1 MRNRWIRSIAM
12 LLLVA
17 TLMSLMA
24 VGGFAAGGE
33 ETAAMDGSE
42 SAATPTAETAAP
54 ADSSEETPADGDAEA
69 PTTGTGETTGTDMP
83 CTVTFYGYGKDQK
96 LKTLTKNK
104 GETLAEGEIPTG
116 ALHWLM
122 AGGTSELIGK
132 ESDALVGM
140 EINTDYTFYAA
151 YKVTYCY
158 TDEKTGADV
167 TTFEYVLPGNSGTN
181 IPSGVE
187 RWTTKVGNEYT
198 AESILGVTHCGDIT
212 FYEYKESEP
221 VEGTVTITFKD
232 YDGKVIETIEQD
244 AGKEIEGTKTLDFN
258 TLGVSGWIMQYEG
271 EEETTSC
278 TYCFPTFK
286 PVKNATIYAA
296 YYVTYRPPYGDGT
309 HDGELVL
316 KGQKPTDTPPQVNL
330 GGKMITVASWKDS
343 EGNTVDPKTQVITAD
358 TSYYAQYYISL
369 NTSDSVAYVKGIAE
383 SDKTIY
389 TFEPDAALTRAQAA
403 NMLYGL
409 LEETIKTTSGP
420 KNVSFPDVST
430 SSWYSEAVYHLAS
443 YGLLNGMD
451 NGEFQPKRGVTRAE
465 FVQMVCNL
473 CGTEEITTASP
484 FADVTK
490 KEAWYYDS
498 IMTAY
503 QKGWI
508 TGYTQADG
516 TLRFERQRT
525 ITRAEAVTILNRV
538 LGRTPDSSDKT
549 RINGYD
555 WRLFIDLSDSHW
567 AFYDI
572 MEAVTGCGSS
582 IPTTGLSAGRQ
593 KLKLGSSYYYAFV
606 NSSGQ
611 LEAAKAGVNE
621 MLDGKSYYFSSA
633 GAAAPVYSAG
643 LCKLGGD
650 LYILNS
656 DGSVVREPRS
666 GYEARV
672 YEYKNHMY
680 YIQEDGTLLQ
690 NESYG
695 VLYFG
700 SNGAFTTGNPTLDSW
715 LNWFVEDIAASSKSQ
730 EDKLYDAYVAM
741 RDYPARRL
749 GNGYLGYAYCTY
761 EGTHQDRA
769 AEFFRKARGDCS
781 YWALAMVY
789 VANRL
794 GYQAWYAKG
803 TLRSG
808 SHHAWEVIK
817 INGQKYLFDVEQEW
831 GRMYGYYNSGRSDR
845 DCWKMTYANGK
856 YIKYGKRFAGTTYG
870 SYWAGATNAWSPYY
884 CSSESA
890 I

>member
-42 SAATPTAETAAP
+42 SVATPAAETAAP
-54 ADSSEETPADGDAEA
+54 TDGDAEA
-69 PTTGTGETTGTDMP
+69 PTTGSDAGADADL
-83 CTVTFYGYGKDQK
+83 TVTFYGYGKDQI
-96 LKTLTKNK
+96 LKTFTKNV
-104 GETLAEGEIPTG
+104 GDALTAEDIPTG

-132 ESDALVGM
+132 EPDELVGM
-140 EINTDYTFYAA
+140 QINTDYTFYAA

-158 TDEKTGADV
+158 TDKKTGDDV
-167 TTFEYVLPGNSGTN
+167 TTFEYVLPGASGTH
-181 IPSGVE
+181 IPSDVE
-187 RWTTKVGNEYT
+187 RWTTESGSKYT
-198 AESILGVTHCGDIT
+198 AESILGVTHGINDIT
-212 FYEYKESEP
+212 FYEYKEDEP
-221 VEGTVTITFKD
+221 AEGTVTLTFVD
-232 YDGKVIETIEQD
+232 YDGKVIETIEQE
-244 AGKEIEGTKTLDFN
+244 AGQAIEGTKTLVFSE
-258 TLGVSGWIMQYEG
+258 LGVSGWIMQYEG

-278 TYCFPTFK
+278 TYYFPTFK
-286 PVKNATIYAA
+286 PVKDATIYAA
-296 YYVTYRPPYGDGT
+296 YYVTYLPPYGEGT
-309 HDGELVL
+309 HSGELVL
-316 KGQKPTDTPPQVNL
+316 KGEKPTKTPPQVNL

-343 EGNTVDPKTQVITAD
+343 EGNTVDPKTQVITVD

-369 NTSDSVAYVKGIAE
+369 DTDDSVAYVKGIAE
-383 SDKTIY
+383 NDKTIY

-430 SSWYSEAVYHLAS
+430 SSWYSTAVYHLAS
-443 YGLLNGMD
+443 YGLINGMVD
-451 NGEFQPKRGVTRAE
+451 GSFEPKRGVTRAE

-473 CGTEEITTASP
+473 CGTEEVTTASP
-484 FADVTK
+484 FADVTNK
-490 KEAWYYDS
+490 DAWYYDS

-508 TGYTQADG
+508 TGYEQADG
-516 TLRFERQRT
+516 TLRFERQWT

-567 AFYDI
+567 AYYDI

-643 LCKLGGD
+643 LCRLGGD

-884 CSSESA
+884 CTSESA

>member
-1 MRNRWIRSIAM
+1 MRNKWIRSIAM

-17 TLMSLMA
+17 TLMSMMA

-54 ADSSEETPADGDAEA
+54 TDGDAEA
-69 PTTGTGETTGTDMP
+69 PTTGSGESTEMTYD
-83 CTVTFYGYGKDQK
+83 VTFRGYTEGQI
-96 LKTLTKNK
+96 LAEFTKNK
-104 GETLAEGEIPTG
+104 GETLTAENIPTG
-116 ALHWLM
+116 AAHWLVSC
-122 AGGTSELIGK
+122 GTSDLIPM
-132 ESDALVGM
+132 ESDALVGLA
-140 EINTDYTFYAA
+140 INTDYTFYAA

-158 TDEKTGADV
+158 TDEKTGTEV
-167 TTFEYVLPGNSGTN
+167 TTSENVRPGASGTN
-181 IPSGVE
+181 IPAGVE
-187 RWTTKVGNEYT
+187 HWTTESGTKYT
-198 AESILGVTHCGDIT
+198 AEEILGVTHNSDIT
-212 FYEYKESEP
+212 FREYKESEP
-221 VEGTVTITFKD
+221 VEGTVTLTFVD
-232 YDGKVIETIEQD
+232 YDGNVIETIEQE
-244 AGKEIEGTKTLDFN
+244 AGQAIEGTKTLDFN

-278 TYCFPTFK
+278 TYYFPTFR

-296 YYVTYRPPYGDGT
+296 YYVTYLPPYGEGT

-316 KGQKPTDTPPQVNL
+316 KGEKPTDTPPQVNL

-358 TSYYAQYYISL
+358 ASYYAQYYISL
-369 NTSDSVAYVKGIAE
+369 DTDDSVAYVKGIAE
-383 SDKTIY
+383 NDKTIY

-443 YGLLNGMD
+443 YGLINGMVD
-451 NGEFQPKRGVTRAE
+451 GNFEPKRGVTRAE

-484 FADVTK
+484 FADVTNK
-490 KEAWYYDS
+490 DAWYYDS

-508 TGYTQADG
+508 TGYEQADG
-516 TLRFERQRT
+516 TLRFERQWT

-567 AFYDI
+567 AYYDI

-621 MLDGKSYYFSSA
+621 MLDGKSYYFSTA

-643 LCKLGGD
+643 LCRLGSD
-650 LYILNS
+650 LFILNS
-656 DGSVVREPRS
+656 DGSILRDPKNADGTRL
-666 GYEARV
+666 
-672 YEYKNHMY
+672 YEYKNRLY
-680 YIQEDGTLLQ
+680 YIQTDGTLLQ

-695 VLYFG
+695 VLHFG
-700 SNGAFTTGNPTLDSW
+700 SNGVYTSGDSTLDAW
-715 LNWFVEDIAASSKSQ
+715 INNFVVSHNIMSNSRTAENNLYAAYIAI
-730 EDKLYDAYVAM
+730 
-741 RDYPARRL
+741 RDYPKEVLGSGSLGYFRYNYSGKTYQQIAAMFFQKGRGDCENWASAMVFVARRL
-749 GNGYLGYAYCTY
+749 GC
-761 EGTHQDRA
+761 
-769 AEFFRKARGDCS
+769 
-781 YWALAMVY
+781 
-789 VANRL
+789 
-794 GYQAWYAKG
+794 QAWISEGELG
-803 TLRSG
+803 TG
-808 SHHAWEVIK
+808 HAHAWEI
-817 INGQKYLFDVEQEW
+817 IELNGKKYTFDVEQEW

-845 DCWKMTYANGK
+845 DCWKMTYAPGQ
-856 YIKYGKRFAGTTYG
+856 YVKYGKRFAGTTYG
-870 SYWAGATNAWSPYY
+870 SYWAGSTNVWSPYTPY
-884 CSSESA
+884 EGCEL
-890 I
+890 IDP